1 LSPFATGA
9 RIGCRIGANSYH
21 DERQTRT
28 SGMQVVLE
36 KSGKEHAQ
44 KSAFG
49 SYSYLNSYS
58 GTTCLN
64 GKEKKRSQTC
74 LGNYF

>member
-1 LSPFATGA
+1 
-9 RIGCRIGANSYH
+9 
-21 DERQTRT
+21 
-28 SGMQVVLE
+28 MQVVLE